1 MKKVSC
7 AQKILSSS
15 LSLPFSSSQT
25 YHPKIMSVFR
35 EIFETETG
43 INNSIFSRSTICYRA
58 SAVASPVTSKVSNIG
73 ICIGLA
79 LFFFYGKWH
88 NNIFLHWFSIVFF
101 MENGITSI
109 ICIVLALYFYGKW
122 HNNCCYAVSSNN
134 VCLCKCVCATVHLFL
149 RACL

>member
-1 MKKVSC
+1 MQSLFPRRGNCGFVGNQMKKVSC

-15 LSLPFSSSQT
+15 LSLPFSSFQT

-79 LFFFYGKWH
+79 LYFYGKWQ
-88 NNIFLHWFSIVFF
+88 NNNDLHWFSIVHIFLWKMAQQQFF
-101 MENGITSI
+101 
-109 ICIVLALYFYGKW
+109 AL
-122 HNNCCYAVSSNN
+122 N
-134 VCLCKCVCATVHLFL
+134 
-149 RACL
+149 